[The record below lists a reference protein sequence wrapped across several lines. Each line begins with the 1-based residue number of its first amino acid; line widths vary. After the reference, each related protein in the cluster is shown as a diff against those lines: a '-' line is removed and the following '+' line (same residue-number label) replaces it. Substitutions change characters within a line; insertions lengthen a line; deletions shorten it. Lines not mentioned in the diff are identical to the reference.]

1 MFSIW
6 HVVGLLLIVVLVF
19 GTSKLRNIGSDL
31 GSAVR
36 NFKKGLD
43 EGDDDKKH
51 KEEQLR
57 ADPPPSVSSA
67 TQNQRDS
74 SEPK

>member
-1 MFSIW
+1 MSIW
-6 HVVGLLLIVVLVF
+6 HVLGLLLIVVLVF

-31 GSAVR
+31 GGAVR

-43 EGDDDKKH
+43 EGDDDKKR

-67 TQNQRDS
+67 TQNQHDS
-74 SEPK
+74 SESK

>member
-1 MFSIW
+1 MSIW
-6 HVVGLLLIVVLVF
+6 HVLGLLLIVVLVF

-31 GSAVR
+31 GGAVR

-43 EGDDDKKH
+43 EGDDDKKR

-57 ADPPPSVSSA
+57 ADPPPSVSSTA
-67 TQNQRDS
+67 QNQHDS
-74 SEPK
+74 SESK